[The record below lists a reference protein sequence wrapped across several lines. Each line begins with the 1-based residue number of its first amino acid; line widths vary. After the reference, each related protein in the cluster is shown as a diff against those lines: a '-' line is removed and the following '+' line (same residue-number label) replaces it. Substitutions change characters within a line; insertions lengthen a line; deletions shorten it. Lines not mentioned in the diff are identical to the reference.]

1 MSADARTAR
10 PPPSGAASRRPAA
23 DEAASLG
30 QSVAFARAVRE
41 RIEGGMRVSE
51 ALAGAAVGLPR
62 RTRHVI
68 GRALARLEG
77 DYAEDEWGFD
87 EELADALL
95 PLLELLYDRWWRVR
109 TTGVTNVP
117 GHGRALLVAN
127 HAGAL
132 PWDAAMMA
140 VALMREHPLPRHP
153 RFLVLDP
160 AFDAPF
166 VSVGLRKLGAA
177 AASPQNAMRL
187 LEQDRLVA
195 TFPEGTRGSAKRYGD
210 RYRLQRFG
218 RGGFAETALRAGAP
232 IVPVAIV
239 GSEETYP
246 RLAEWPALG
255 RLSRLVGLPSLPITA
270 TFPLLGPLGGVPLP
284 SKWRIE
290 FCPAIET
297 ASYGADAAGDR
308 SLVLELAERVRE
320 SVQRAVYENLA
331 RRGPAFL

>member
-1 MSADARTAR
+1 
-10 PPPSGAASRRPAA
+10 
-23 DEAASLG
+23 
-30 QSVAFARAVRE
+30 VAFARAVRE

-62 RTRHVI
+62 RTRYVI
-68 GRALARLEG
+68 ARALARLEG
-77 DYAEDEWGFD
+77 EYTEDEWGFD

-95 PLLELLYDRWWRVR
+95 PFLELLYDRWWRVR

-140 VALMREHPLPRHP
+140 VALVREHPLPRHP

-239 GSEETYP
+239 GSEETHP
-246 RLAEWPALG
+246 RLGEWPALG
-255 RLSRLVGLPSLPITA
+255 RISRLVGLPSLPVTA

-290 FCPAIET
+290 FCSAIET
-297 ASYGADAAGDR
+297 ASYGPDAAGDR

-320 SVQRAVYENLA
+320 SVQSAVYENLA